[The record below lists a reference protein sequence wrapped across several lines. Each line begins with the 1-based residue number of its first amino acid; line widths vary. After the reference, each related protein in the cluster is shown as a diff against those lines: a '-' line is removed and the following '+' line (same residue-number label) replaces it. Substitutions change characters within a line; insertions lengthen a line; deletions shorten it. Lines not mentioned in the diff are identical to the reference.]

1 MTHNQFESIKQ
12 WFDDYIHQFHSDDID
27 FQKNIELKRE
37 HSYYVW
43 NNTIDLG
50 NHSSLKE
57 SEYIQ
62 LQIAGLLHDAGRFEQ
77 FSRYHTFSDK
87 KSVNHGLLGVEVL
100 QEKKILN
107 DLPPDEQNR
116 ILTAIE
122 NHNKKEITGDFDN
135 TTLTLVKMLRDADKL
150 DIWRIVTE
158 YYCKTEEE
166 TNNTLQLDLPDKPE
180 INPKNYQDL
189 LNEKMVDLNNLE
201 TLNDFKL
208 LQIGWIYDLNFQRSF
223 QILDKNKYLDIIFK
237 TLPNTDEIKT
247 IQQKTNDYL
256 YRSL

>member
-1 MTHNQFESIKQ
+1 MTHTQFERIKQ
-12 WFDDYIHQFHSDDID
+12 WFDEYIHQFHSDEPD
-27 FQKNIELKRE
+27 FQKNIELKRK
-37 HSYYVW
+37 HSYNVW

-57 SEYIQ
+57 SEHIQ
-62 LQIAGLLHDAGRFEQ
+62 LQTAGLLHDAGRFEQ
-77 FSRYHTFSDK
+77 FRRYHTFSDK

-100 QEKKILN
+100 QEKEILN
-107 DLPPDEQNR
+107 ELSQDEQNR

-122 NHNKKEITGDFDN
+122 NHNKKKVTEEFDN
-135 TTLTLVKMLRDADKL
+135 TALTLVKMLRDADKL

-189 LNEKMVDLNNLE
+189 LNEKMVDLGNLK

-223 QILDKNKYLDIIFK
+223 QILDKNKYLNIIFK
-237 TLPNTDEIKT
+237 TLPNTDEIKA

-256 YRSL
+256 QRFL